1 VVRRADDDVQYER
14 PAGPPTKGRVT
25 RMSIGAIGGGAAAVA
40 WPAPSA
46 AAAADPATQKAQAH
60 AQADLLNALRGTS
73 HGSMVAARVSDGAGV
88 DLYM

>member
-1 VVRRADDDVQYER
+1 MTSGTRGRWGRRRKERVV
-14 PAGPPTKGRVT
+14 
-25 RMSIGAIGGGAAAVA
+25 RMSIGAIGGGASAVA

-46 AAAADPATQKAQAH
+46 AAAADPETQKAQAH

-73 HGSMVAARVSDGAGV
+73 HGSMVASRVSDGAGV